1 VELAEELSRV
11 AEAALALAGEGEELS
26 GIVPTEPREGV
37 HVFVCSYGDEG
48 ARSWLALHADGGA
61 VEERALLREA
71 VSIAALCELAEE
83 SAGGGKLDELRA
95 QLVALR
101 ITENPEGIDE
111 AEEAIGALERTIAAG
126 PRLASPAY
134 LDAIGAA
141 ARRLEAALGGGGP
154 SPFAEAMKQGVGVAD
169 ELVREVEAGYKRP
182 LDGGGEPL

>member
-1 VELAEELSRV
+1 VKLEEELSRI
-11 AEAALALAGEGEELS
+11 AEAALAFAGEGEELS

-37 HVFVCSYGDEG
+37 HVYVCSYGDEA
-48 ARSWLALHADGGA
+48 ARSWLALDAGARA

-101 ITENPEGIDE
+101 ITENPEGLDE
-111 AEEAIGALERTIAAG
+111 AEEAVGALERTIAAA

-134 LDAIGAA
+134 LDEIGAA
-141 ARRLEAALGGGGP
+141 ARRLEHALGGEGP
-154 SPFAEAMKQGVGVAD
+154 SPFAEAMKQAVGVVD
-169 ELVREVEAGYKRP
+169 ELVREVESNYHYKVP
-182 LDGGGEPL
+182 LS